1 MQIEAIGI
9 DLGKSVFHLVALDPQ
24 GQLVEKKKFS
34 RKQLLEHMA
43 NRQAKVVGLEACPGA
58 HWLGRALQKQ
68 GHPVKIIPPQ
78 FVRPFVKGNKNDY
91 LDAEA
96 IAEAVGRK
104 NMRFAPL
111 KSDDQLDIQALHRAR
126 QSWVRRRTALAN
138 QIRAFLLE
146 RGLTIRTG
154 LTYLR
159 DRMPDLIA
167 NADGQISALLAT
179 LLQEHWQEWLHLEEH
194 IEKADA
200 QIRALAR
207 EHEACQQLQTI
218 PGIGLLTASA
228 LVAAVGRAQDFR
240 RGRDL
245 AAWIGLVPR
254 QHSTGGHNKLLG
266 ISKRGN
272 SYLRQLLVH
281 GARSVYVNLKRSDH
295 AMGRWLDT
303 LTPRKKPSVAI
314 VALANKL
321 ARIAWAVLTT
331 NQPYRPM
338 LTPEPGSQ

>member
-9 DLGKSVFHLVALDPQ
+9 DLGKTVFHLVALDAQ
-24 GQLVEKKKFS
+24 SQIVEKKKFS
-34 RKQLLEHMA
+34 RKQLLEHMV
-43 NRQAKVVGLEACPGA
+43 NRQAKVIGLEACPGA
-58 HWLGRALQKQ
+58 HWLGHALQKQ
-68 GHPVKIIPPQ
+68 GHTIKIIPPQ

-96 IAEAVGRK
+96 IAEAVQRK

-111 KSDDQLDIQALHRAR
+111 KSSDQLDVQAIHRAR
-126 QSWVRRRTALAN
+126 QAWIRRRTALAN

-146 RGLTIRTG
+146 RGVTIRTG
-154 LTYLR
+154 LAYLR

-167 NADGQISALLAT
+167 NAAGQLSAIMVA
-179 LLQEHWQEWLHLEEH
+179 LLQEHWQEWQHLEEH

-200 QIRALAR
+200 QLRALAG
-207 EHEACQQLQTI
+207 EHEACQRLQTI

-228 LVAAVGRAQDFR
+228 LVAAVGCGQDFR

-245 AAWIGLVPR
+245 SAWIGLVPR

-272 SYLRQLLVH
+272 AYIRQLLVH
-281 GARSVYVNLKRSDH
+281 GARSVYASLKRPEH
-295 AMGRWLDT
+295 AMGRWLDSLT
-303 LTPRKKPSVAI
+303 LRKKPSVAI

-331 NQPYRPM
+331 NQPYRPALM
-338 LTPEPGSQ
+338 TEPGP